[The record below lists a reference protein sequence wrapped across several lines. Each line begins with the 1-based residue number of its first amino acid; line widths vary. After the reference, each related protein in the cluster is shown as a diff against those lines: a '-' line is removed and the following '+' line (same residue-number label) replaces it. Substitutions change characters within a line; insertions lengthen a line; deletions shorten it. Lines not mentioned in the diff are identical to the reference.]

1 MINDGVTTLVQG
13 LGLNYRT
20 KTANITNIT
29 KVTVQQHTT
38 IRSMCSRIEQ
48 EHITHTYC
56 LQNMQSLKSRS
67 ISLSNLTTSFQG
79 KPWLACFNGAKDNG
93 SGGDNWS
100 YKMLQSNRH
109 HQQTST

>member
-29 KVTVQQHTT
+29 KMIVQQHTTVTT

-48 EHITHTYC
+48 EHITHTH
-56 LQNMQSLKSRS
+56 
-67 ISLSNLTTSFQG
+67 THT
-79 KPWLACFNGAKDNG
+79 A
-93 SGGDNWS
+93 
-100 YKMLQSNRH
+100 YKICNH
-109 HQQTST
+109 